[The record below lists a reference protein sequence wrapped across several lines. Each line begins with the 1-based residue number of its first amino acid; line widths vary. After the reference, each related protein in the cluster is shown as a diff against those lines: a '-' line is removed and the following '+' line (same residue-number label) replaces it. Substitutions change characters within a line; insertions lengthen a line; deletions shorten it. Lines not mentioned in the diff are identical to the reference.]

1 MREFDFDNIG
11 KRMPYSLPEGFIEEA
26 KSRAKAAS
34 MSPKSSTKMPI
45 VARLAI
51 AASVVV
57 AVCGAAMW
65 LGDFYSPEKRY
76 DRLLANL
83 SSDVLWEF
91 ACEYDVDADIAAEN
105 FEIETDY

>member
-1 MREFDFDNIG
+1 MREFEFNDVG
-11 KRMPYSLPEGFIEEA
+11 KRMPYSLPEGFLEEA

-34 MSPKSSTKMPI
+34 VSTQSSKRMPI

-57 AVCGAAMW
+57 VICGAAMW

-76 DRLLANL
+76 DRLLSDL
-83 SSDVLWEF
+83 SSEVLWEF
-91 ACEYDVDADIAAEN
+91 ACEYDTDIED
-105 FEIETDY
+105 FEIE

>member
-1 MREFDFDNIG
+1 MREFDFDNVG
-11 KRMPYSLPEGFIEEA
+11 KRMPYRLPEGFVEGA

-34 MSPKSSTKMPI
+34 VGAPTSRKMPL
-45 VARLAI
+45 VVRLAI

-57 AVCGAAMW
+57 AICSAAMW

-76 DRLLANL
+76 DRLLSDL

-91 ACEYDVDADIAAEN
+91 ACEYDTDLETLD
-105 FEIETDY
+105 FE